1 MNRFT
6 RFIAASV
13 VAVVSAGSSAAAQE
27 VAGIPVDDEPLNV
40 RHAAAVPGDP
50 IVTLRYFRVRKGATE
65 EFIAVSQ
72 AGVWPFFEKIG
83 ARVIGMF
90 PVIHPEDVGE
100 TAAPES
106 PAYDEIWLI
115 TRYASVDHWRA
126 TRGMAELGGNG
137 ADYRAALEAL
147 RRRRELTLE
156 TNLRFLAGEPWASPP
171 FFLPAFEAGG

>member
-1 MNRFT
+1 MSPRI
-6 RFIAASV
+6 IAASV
-13 VAVVSAGSSAAAQE
+13 IAVALAAGAAAAQE
-27 VAGIPVDDEPLNV
+27 VAGIPVTDEPRNV

-50 IVTLRYFRVRKGATE
+50 IVTLRYFRVRKGATD

-83 ARVIGMF
+83 ARVLGMF

-100 TAAPES
+100 TATPES

-115 TRYASVDHWRA
+115 TRYASVDHWSA
-126 TRGMAELGGNG
+126 TRRMAELGGNG

-147 RRRRELTLE
+147 HRRRELTLE
-156 TNLRFLAGEPWASPP
+156 TNLRFLAGEPWPSPP
-171 FFLPAFEAGG
+171 HFLPALEEGG